1 MNENILAL
9 VRAGFSADEI
19 RIIAPE
25 AFAMPSAEPS
35 VISNGA
41 PEQTIAPA
49 APAEPAAAP
58 AAPAQSAAAPAQP
71 AVPPEPEAAPSWF
84 AEYERQH
91 NAQIAQLQRA
101 LQVQNVQT
109 ADQPNANIKSQEDL
123 MKEAFLSIVN

>member
-9 VRAGFSADEI
+9 VRAGFTADEI

-25 AFAMPSAEPS
+25 AFASSQSADFLDTT
-35 VISNGA
+35 NGA
-41 PEQTIAPA
+41 PELSVAPD
-49 APAEPAAAP
+49 APAEPEEL
-58 AAPAQSAAAPAQP
+58 P
-71 AVPPEPEAAPSWF
+71 AVQTAPPEAGPPAWF
-84 AEYERQH
+84 TEYERQH
-91 NAQIAQLQRA
+91 NAQMAQLQRA